1 MSGLPVPDAL
11 LFDDLSSVSFDD
23 YQSHSSPPHQSLPR
37 AREIANRFG
46 FSLVSEDPLRSSS
59 NSSVYIAKSPLGEDG
74 ALKISPHC
82 RRLRREFVNRQVLGV
97 CPFLVTSY
105 DFFDASPYAMVEME
119 LCAGGDLQSVKL
131 SEPETWRLCLDVAM
145 ALDHIHSL
153 GFLHL
158 DVSPR
163 NILRAGD
170 GFQLADFGTLAP
182 EGECSA
188 GLEGSGPYASPEIIA
203 AWSSAAPGVSFSS
216 DIFSFGVCLV
226 ETTSGFFAPRADA
239 KKYDQMRNGE
249 LKLGSPDYPCDYDR
263 NLVAM
268 INAMLARDTK
278 QRPTTGMIIDVAKWG
293 LRRFNR
299 E

>member
-11 LFDDLSSVSFDD
+11 LFDDLSPVSFDD

-46 FSLVSEDPLRSSS
+46 FALVSEDPLRSSA
-59 NSSVYIAKSPLGEDG
+59 NSSVYIAKSPLGDDR

-82 RRLRREFVNRQVLGV
+82 RRLRREFANRQTLGD
-97 CPFLVTSY
+97 CPLLVTSF
-105 DFFDASPYAMVEME
+105 DFFDASPYAMIEME
-119 LCAGGDLQSVKL
+119 LCGGDLQSVKL
-131 SEPETWRLCLDVAM
+131 SERETWRLCLDIAG

-163 NILRAGD
+163 NILRVGNR
-170 GFQLADFGTLAP
+170 FRLADFGTLAL
-182 EGECSA
+182 EGECGA
-188 GLEGSGPYASPEIIA
+188 ALEGSGPYASPEIIA
-203 AWSSAAPGVSFSS
+203 AWSSAAPGVSFST

-226 ETTSGFFAPRADA
+226 ETMSGFFAPRADA
-239 KKYDQMRNGE
+239 RKYDQLRNGS
-249 LKLGSPDYPCDYDR
+249 LKLGSSDYPCDYDR

-268 INAMLARDTK
+268 VNAMLAREPQ
-278 QRPTTGMIIDVAKWG
+278 QRPTAGIIIEIANWG
-293 LRRFNR
+293 IRRFDAD
-299 E
+299 